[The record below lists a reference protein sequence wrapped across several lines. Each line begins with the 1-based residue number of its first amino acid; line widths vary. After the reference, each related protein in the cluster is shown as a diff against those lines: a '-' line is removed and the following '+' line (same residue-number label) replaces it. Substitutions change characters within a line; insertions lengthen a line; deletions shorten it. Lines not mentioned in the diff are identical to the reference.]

1 MRRKL
6 HYLTKE
12 TSERIQNRSARTG
25 VSVFDAMEKAAL
37 LYLETEESRDLSNS
51 DFERL
56 MKEKEV
62 ALPEVSA
69 GLLCFPGR
77 DPEDHRQITGT
88 GKISK
93 WSNGDA
99 AFDRAVVVAWCNVAT
114 IEDLGDESCL
124 VSFKT
129 GRHSSIVSLL
139 SMEET
144 VLQFEKARLEAELER
159 KK

>member
-1 MRRKL
+1 M
-6 HYLTKE
+6 HYLTKQ
-12 TSERIQNRSARTG
+12 TSKRVQERSARTG
-25 VSVFDAMEKAAL
+25 ISVFDAMEKAAL
-37 LYLETEESRDLSNS
+37 LYLETEESVVSTNS

-77 DPEDHRQITGT
+77 DPEDHRQITST
-88 GKISK
+88 GMVAK

-99 AFDRAVVVAWCNVAT
+99 AFDRAVVVACCNVAT

-144 VLQFEKARLEAELER
+144 VLQFEKARLEAVLER
-159 KK
+159 KKQ